1 MNLDSLIN
9 EAGNAWAEALKGKV
23 SDTGSK
29 QVDRGQL
36 AQVRLQQAQ
45 DSLGKLYD
53 DLLAAERAG
62 DDKKVKEIKL
72 KIKAFNDEL
81 ENGGKKAK
89 KYDDSVKIIQ
99 EINSLK
105 GRIFFLIE
113 KYLNLTNGVGL
124 NGDVSTKKMIEV
136 KEVEEKDEDGNVV
149 KVKKVVGT
157 PPSEAM
163 LKAHYTALK
172 NAALQ
177 LKKYES
183 DKNTPRRYFQ
193 QGLARGDVLLRA
205 IENSDPAD
213 VSFDIDDRG
222 VPKTSDV
229 AATKDRDGY
238 SKLDNVE
245 LDKNGKPV
253 HDISKSLYVK
263 AIGKEMFNPEI
274 YEELYPFLREFT
286 KYRKDYTAIK
296 NDRTLEHMN
305 KDDKDN
311 FDERYKKLQRS
322 LKPKADEDPDNP
334 DMTEYNSFRSGEK
347 ASHMLSNA
355 KNERGEDGKIVH
367 TDYSAK
373 RYAGNLLKKQQY
385 AQEAKDGQRAK
396 TANQGWLEQH
406 NIGKVNLRSKIKP
419 MITAWMEEDKK
430 NNAEPKKRIK
440 FYGVMPGSA
449 GQGAGTLIFI
459 GADDVKKY
467 GIPTIPNQFQFE
479 GMYAFKAGK
488 SFMNGDLTVDMEKYV
503 ESHSG
508 RKADAWKQ
516 GVNAALKKFDAS
528 VMTESVNY
536 FNY

>member
-1 MNLDSLIN
+1 MNLDLLIN
-9 EAGNAWAEALKGKV
+9 EAGNAWANALKGKV
-23 SDTGSK
+23 GDTGPK

-45 DSLGKLYD
+45 DNLGKLYD

-81 ENGGKKAK
+81 ESGGKKAK

-124 NGDVSTKKMIEV
+124 NGDTSTKKMIEV
-136 KEVEEKDEDGNVV
+136 KEIEEKDEDGNIV

-157 PPSEAM
+157 PPSDAM

-205 IENSDPAD
+205 VENSDPSD
-213 VSFDIDDRG
+213 VSFDVEDRG

-274 YEELYPFLREFT
+274 YEELYPFVREFA
-286 KYRKDYTAIK
+286 KYRKDYSAIK

-305 KDDKDN
+305 KDDKNN
-311 FDERYKKLQRS
+311 FDERYKRLQDS
-322 LKPKADEDPDNP
+322 LKPRADEDPDNP
-334 DMTEYNSFRSGEK
+334 DMTKYNSFRSGEK

-355 KNERGEDGKIVH
+355 KNERGEDGKIEH
-367 TDYSAK
+367 TAYSAK
-373 RYAGNLLKKQQY
+373 RYAGKAEERKGKY

-396 TANQGWLEQH
+396 TANQGWLEAH
-406 NIGKVNLRSKIKP
+406 HIGKANLTKIKK
-419 MITAWMEEDKK
+419 MINAWLAEDKGK
-430 NNAEPKKRIK
+430 EPTKGRIK

-449 GQGAGTLIFI
+449 GQGAGTLTFI
-459 GADDVKKY
+459 GVEDVKKY
-467 GIPTIPNQFQFE
+467 GIPTVPEQFQYQ
-479 GMYAFKAGK
+479 GMYGFKTGK
-488 SFMNGDLTVDMEKYV
+488 SFMNGDLTVEMEKYV

-508 RKADAWKQ
+508 RGTDPWKQ
-516 GVNAALKKFDAS
+516 GVLAALNKFDAS
-528 VMTESVNY
+528 VMTEGVNY

>member
-1 MNLDSLIN
+1 MNLDLLIN
-9 EAGNAWAEALKGKV
+9 EAGNAWANALKGKV
-23 SDTGSK
+23 GGDTWAK
-29 QVDRGQL
+29 QVDKGQL
-36 AQVRLQQAQ
+36 TQVRLQQAQ
-45 DSLGKLYD
+45 DNLSKLYD
-53 DLLAAERAG
+53 DLLAAEKSE
-62 DDKKVKEIKL
+62 DDKKAKEIKL
-72 KIKAFNDEL
+72 KIKSFNDEL
-81 ENGGKKAK
+81 ENGGKNAK

-124 NGDVSTKKMIEV
+124 NGDTSTKKMIEV

-157 PPSEAM
+157 PPTEAM

-205 IENSDPAD
+205 IENSDPSD
-213 VSFDIDDRG
+213 VSFDIEDRG

-238 SKLDNVE
+238 SKLDSVE

-274 YEELYPFLREFT
+274 YEELYPFLREFA

-296 NDRTLEHMN
+296 NDSTLEHMN
-305 KDDKDN
+305 RDDKKN
-311 FDERYKKLQRS
+311 FDERYKKLQDS
-322 LKPKADEDPDNP
+322 LTPKEDENP
-334 DMTEYNSFRSGEK
+334 DDMNKYNSFRSGEK

-355 KNERGEDGKIVH
+355 KNERGEDGKIDH
-367 TDYSAK
+367 TSYSAK
-373 RYAGNLLKKQQY
+373 RYAGKQEEKKKY
-385 AQEAKDGQRAK
+385 AQEAKDGQKAK
-396 TANQGWLEQH
+396 TANQGWLERH

-419 MITAWMEEDKK
+419 MIAAWMEEDKK
-430 NNAEPKKRIK
+430 NNAEPKARIK

-459 GADDVKKY
+459 GTDDVKKY

-508 RKADAWKQ
+508 RKADSWKQ
-516 GVNAALKKFDAS
+516 AVNAALSKLDAS